1 MPVVSIVVPFLG
13 LTKYRFGILQGNPQK
28 ELQWRL
34 WPGKGYFKA
43 KAKVYT
49 IGAHEPLNPK
59 PYGALT
65 GPSGPLVGTLIGYR
79 PICIR
84 DLVEAPYILP

>member
-1 MPVVSIVVPFLG
+1 MPVVSIVVPFFG
-13 LTKYRFGILQGNPQK
+13 LTKYIGLGSYKVTPKRNYNGDFGL
-28 ELQWRL
+28 E
-34 WPGKGYFKA
+34 KA
-43 KAKVYT
+43 T
-49 IGAHEPLNPK
+49 LRPNPK

-79 PICIR
+79 PICTR